1 MRARDVAS
9 VDLGREEYMAASRQ
23 QFAFFCAVLVL
34 VPVFTSCSS
43 GGPQPPKPGT
53 PAFYWA
59 AAKETYRTGDFVKT
73 NDNLGQISKTDNE
86 FTARA
91 RLWEIVTSSGL
102 AQAYIE
108 LADVYDAGA
117 KARRDNPT
125 PFRREASTLRT
136 SASAAALEF
145 ADAFHRFQEAN
156 KDPKVTLE
164 FDFPGGNAAQ
174 PAELKKISSGI
185 FLQESEAALVQKA
198 MGQRGVLRSACR
210 AVGAPEDAPK
220 AAEIYKPGKAE
231 VSSEVFRMQMATL
244 LHEQAQL
251 FGPTKLDQPQ
261 RVKLLCG
268 EALEAIKAVP
278 PSKQTKELTTKIQ
291 ATLKKSRVS

>member
-1 MRARDVAS
+1 
-9 VDLGREEYMAASRQ
+9 MAASRQ
-23 QFAFFCAVLVL
+23 RFAFLCAVLVL
-34 VPVFTSCSS
+34 VPVFSGCSSS

-59 AAKETYRTGDFVKT
+59 AARETYRTGDFVKT

-86 FTARA
+86 FAARA
-91 RLWEIVTSSGL
+91 RMWEIVMSSGL
-102 AQAYIE
+102 AQAYTE

-125 PFRREASTLRT
+125 PFRREASKLRT
-136 SASAAALEF
+136 AASSAALQF
-145 ADAFHRFQEAN
+145 AEAFHRFRTTSN
-156 KDPKVTLE
+156 DPKVTLE
-164 FDFPGGNAAQ
+164 FDFPSGSAGQ
-174 PAELKKISSGI
+174 PVELKKISSGI
-185 FLQESEAALVQKA
+185 FLQESEAALVEKA
-198 MGQRGVLRSACR
+198 MGQRGVLRSASR
-210 AVGAPEDAPK
+210 AVGAPDDPPK

-231 VSSEVFRMQMATL
+231 ISADVFRLQMATL

-261 RVKLLCG
+261 RVKMLCDEAV
-268 EALEAIKAVP
+268 EALKTVP
-278 PSKQTKELTTKIQ
+278 ASKQTKELMTKIQ